1 MGYDFPLFPIA
12 DNPEYL
18 QMMKRSL
25 CPLLIPL
32 ISICAMAPT
41 FGVDEPPSCTDHS
54 IAASAVRTPEDVQAF
69 VQCAYEYVRAKGFGE
84 ARRAFHEDERWK
96 HGTIYIFVSEVTPV
110 SDQTRSFVF
119 PPDPSREGLTFRRL
133 LVDAFGNNYYKE
145 RHRILSIVEEGWI
158 YYSFTNPETGRD
170 EPKASY
176 VKSIDWN
183 GTPAAI
189 GAGIYRR
196 DIPGTCNSEEVN
208 AMLLDSD
215 PSNERLKEFVRCA
228 AMELEMKGYFAI
240 DTLTTEPR
248 WRSDSIYLFA
258 LDTDGYT
265 LFSGEPYSQQILSLI
280 STLLGDTQFSGDP
293 NSQGSG
299 IPELDNKLVE
309 ELFSL
314 FSILLGDTQFGGDPN
329 GQGSG
334 IPELDNIPVEELFSL
349 ISILLGDPNGHGSGV
364 PELNNMPEEELLSL
378 ISTLLGDTQFS
389 VDLYSQESIVSELE
403 GTVEDHEVV
412 SVADAFGE
420 TFLYYSRRNP
430 STGMMQRKV
439 TFVKRIVSFGL
450 PILIGAGYYLDEGP

>member
-1 MGYDFPLFPIA
+1 MFGA
-12 DNPEYL
+12 AE
-18 QMMKRSL
+18 S
-25 CPLLIPL
+25 
-32 ISICAMAPT
+32 STCA
-41 FGVDEPPSCTDHS
+41 DHS
-54 IAASAVRTPEDVQAF
+54 IVPSAVRTPEDIQAF
-69 VQCAYEYVRAKGFGE
+69 VQCAYEYVQEEGFEE
-84 ARRAFHEDERWK
+84 ARRAFHEDKRWR
-96 HGTIYIFVSEVTPV
+96 HGPIYIFVSEVTPV

-119 PPDPSREGLTFRRL
+119 PPDSSREGLTFRRL

-208 AMLLDSD
+208 AMLLDGD

-240 DTLTTEPR
+240 NTLTTELR
-248 WRSDSIYLFA
+248 WKHESIYLFA
-258 LDTDGYT
+258 IDTYGYT
-265 LFSGEPYSQQILSLI
+265 LFSGDSYSQPDIMS
-280 STLLGDTQFSGDP
+280 
-293 NSQGSG
+293 
-299 IPELDNKLVE
+299 ELVGT
-309 ELFSL
+309 S
-314 FSILLGDTQFGGDPN
+314 
-329 GQGSG
+329 
-334 IPELDNIPVEELFSL
+334 
-349 ISILLGDPNGHGSGV
+349 
-364 PELNNMPEEELLSL
+364 EEEH
-378 ISTLLGDTQFS
+378 
-389 VDLYSQESIVSELE
+389 DL
-403 GTVEDHEVV
+403 V

-420 TFLYYSRRNP
+420 SFLYYTKRNP
-430 STGMMQRKV
+430 ASAMEERKV